1 MFEAWLFSPQKI
13 VPTLRSLRFIQK
25 KGEKAALMI
34 QRAKLQIRRRRQ
46 ESSKIV
52 KENNGAA
59 NFDGE
64 SVSALIKS
72 HVESFGQ
79 ENRKVL
85 FYIFMFIC
93 HELMGVFQ
101 HETWLIC

>member
-1 MFEAWLFSPQKI
+1 MYVVLLRYCVRGLVIFAAENCADSQKSA
-13 VPTLRSLRFIQK
+13 VHPKER
-25 KGEKAALMI
+25 EKAALMI

-52 KENNGAA
+52 KENNEAA

-72 HVESFGQ
+72 HV
-79 ENRKVL
+79 
-85 FYIFMFIC
+85 
-93 HELMGVFQ
+93 
-101 HETWLIC
+101 

>member
-1 MFEAWLFSPQKI
+1 MYVVLLRYCVIGLVIFAAENCADSQKSA
-13 VPTLRSLRFIQK
+13 VHPKER
-25 KGEKAALMI
+25 EKAALMI

-52 KENNGAA
+52 KENNEAA

-72 HVESFGQ
+72 HV
-79 ENRKVL
+79 
-85 FYIFMFIC
+85 
-93 HELMGVFQ
+93 
-101 HETWLIC
+101 